1 MSTTIDNRVVEM
13 QFDNKHFESNVK
25 TTLGTLD
32 KLKQSLKFSGAG
44 KGLEDIDS
52 AVKGV
57 NMGVLSSAVESV
69 SAKFSA
75 LQVVGVTALANI
87 TNSAVNAG
95 KRIVSALTID
105 PIKTGFQEYETQI
118 NAVQTILANTQSKGT
133 TLTDVN
139 NALDT
144 LNTYADK
151 TIYNF
156 TQMTRNIG
164 TFTAA
169 GIDLDTAVTA
179 IQGIANLAAVSGSNA
194 QQASTAM
201 YQLSQA
207 LASGTVKLMDWNS
220 VVNAGMGGQ
229 VFQDALKETA
239 RVHGIAI
246 DEMIEDEG
254 SFRETLQKG
263 WLSSEILTETL
274 SKFTMTTEGLTEA
287 QIEQNRE
294 MLRGKGYT
302 DEQIEEI
309 FKLGDTATQAATK
322 VKTLTQLWDTLKEAA
337 QSGWTQSWELMVG
350 DFEEAKELYTTIS
363 GSVGAILNASAEAR
377 NQVLAEG
384 LSSGWKQFLSEGVA
398 DEEGLKESIK
408 SVAKE
413 HGVAIDDLI
422 KKNGSFEKS
431 LKEGWLTSGIL
442 KESIS
447 DLTEKTKGLSDEELA
462 NLGYTREQIDALED
476 LNKKVKDGSIDLEDY
491 ADKMSRLS
499 GRENI
504 IQGFTNIFKQL
515 DQAIKPIGEAF
526 GEVFDPITGDQL
538 YRITE
543 NFKKLTEGLKV
554 SGDTADRMKRI
565 FKGLFSILDMGKKA
579 ISAVLKPLLQL
590 AGSDGIGSIA
600 DQLLEFAAV
609 IGDFF
614 TSLNEGFGTNGITG
628 ALSKVAS
635 GISSVLKTISGA
647 FGSFNDVM
655 STTAGFI
662 SKVLNNLWDTV
673 SKIFTWLV
681 KNISGGDIFAGLLGG
696 GLFALG
702 TKLGG
707 LFGAIKKD
715 IDGLFGKVK
724 LGSKIRDVLD
734 SLHDSLESFT
744 TGIKVSSIVSIAIA
758 VGILSASMATLSKLD
773 AGDIAKSLGA
783 IAAMLTM
790 LSITLRSI
798 MESLY
803 KIPEFDSKGL
813 IKAAFALILVA
824 AAIRILSGAIEK
836 IGALSFSDVIKG
848 LIGVGGGL
856 AALTIALK
864 YIDGKEVSI
873 RTSIAILALAEACKI
888 LADAMVK
895 FGGIQWNEIARGL
908 VGMGGALGELAAAM
922 SILQKFGGFKSLLS
936 SIGILIIVQSLS
948 ELAEGLKSFAEMQ
961 WDEISRGLAA
971 MGGALGELAIV
982 LGILSKVSSV
992 SIGGSIAGGIFGK
1005 KGVIGGAK
1013 SFSANLSGLSNMF
1026 SAGAIWIAIQGLK
1039 DLAYALKDFSEMS
1052 WDEIGRGLAGMGGA
1066 LAELGGVT
1074 GAVGKLAGFSS
1085 IFASGAILIVIQGL
1099 DNLADS
1105 LKKFGEMA
1113 WNEIGK
1119 GLIAMGV
1126 ALAEVGGIT
1135 GGLGYLAGFAGILGG
1150 ASIWITIQGLS
1161 DLADSFKKLGEM
1173 SWDEID
1179 RGVVAMG
1186 DALLEVG
1193 IISGGLGYLA
1203 GFAGI
1208 LGGAAIWTTVQGL
1221 DDLANALKKFGEMQ
1235 WDEIGRGLA
1244 AMGGALGELAL
1255 GGFLNTFAIFGSG
1268 AIANIAEPLGTLA
1281 DSVKKWSG
1289 VTIPENLGIQIGSL
1303 ATGIQAFTFGGLGA
1317 SAIATVS
1324 SPLGTLADSVRK
1336 WTTVIIPE
1344 DLNTQLSSLA
1354 TGIKSFTFGG
1364 LGASA
1369 IAEVAGPLGA
1379 LAGSVTKWKN
1389 VTIPE
1394 GLSSGL
1400 TDLSTGIKSFSWAFM
1415 GGWSINAIVGPL
1427 GNLATS
1433 IIKWDGVKIPS
1444 GLDESL
1450 TSLADAVKSFTW
1462 AFIGG
1467 WSISSVTGPL
1477 GSLADSVKKWIGV
1490 NIPDNLGD
1498 QLKSLSSGVKSF
1510 SGIGDISSSTSAL
1523 SSIAFSAN
1531 RLSVVNFQSIADGI
1545 RSLTSAFNNLG
1556 TIDASVGDVG
1566 SSIIN
1571 KLVTSIRSGASQLTT
1586 IGLSLVNA
1594 LVSGINSGSGSLA
1607 SILTMVITTAYGQV
1621 VAMSVQFQEAG
1632 RTCMVSFVNGITS
1645 TPTFVVTSFTT
1656 TILTALMSI
1665 RSYYSSFYSAG
1676 GYLAQGFANGISAS
1690 SFAAVIAAR
1699 AMAQAAV
1706 RAAEAA
1712 LGEHSPSKVFRRIGE
1727 YVGEGFVLG
1736 IGSYESDSYSAG
1748 YSMADKVRLGF
1759 TKAIGNVQTLIE
1771 NGIET
1776 QPTIRPV
1783 LDLSAVQNGAN
1794 ELNGLFVDRSLALAG
1809 ANVGISANRSS
1820 ELDGMFN
1827 RLGSMNDASNKE
1839 VVSAITSLREDFADL
1854 VTTISSLQVRMDSG
1868 TVVGELIG
1876 KIDTRLGQMAT
1887 YKGRRN

>member
-57 NMGVLSSAVESV
+57 NMGVLGSAVESV

-75 LQVVGVTALANI
+75 FQVVGVTALANI

-95 KRIVSALTID
+95 KRIASALTID
-105 PIKTGFQEYETQI
+105 PVKTGFQEYETQI

-139 NALDT
+139 KALDT

-156 TQMTRNIG
+156 TEMTRNIG

-363 GSVGAILNASAEAR
+363 DSVGAILNASAEAR
-377 NQVLAEG
+377 NQVLGEG

-398 DEEGLKESIK
+398 DEEGLKDSIK
-408 SVAKE
+408 SIAKE

-431 LKEGWLTSGIL
+431 LKEGWLTSDIL

-447 DLTEKTKGLSDEELA
+447 ELTEKTKGLSDEELS

-504 IQGFTNIFKQL
+504 IQGFTNIFRQL
-515 DQAIKPIGEAF
+515 GQVIKPIGEAF
-526 GEVFDPITGDQL
+526 GEVFDPITGEQL
-538 YRITE
+538 YGITE
-543 NFKKLTEGLKV
+543 SFKKLTEGLKV
-554 SGDTADRMKRI
+554 TGDTADRIKRT
-565 FKGLFSILDMGKKA
+565 FKGLFSILDIGKKA

-590 AGSDGIGSIA
+590 AGSDGVGSIA
-600 DQLLEFAAV
+600 DQVLEFAAV

-614 TSLNEGFGTNGITG
+614 TSINDGFGTKGITG

-635 GISSVLKTISGA
+635 GVSSVLKTISGA
-647 FGSFNDVM
+647 FGSFNNVM
-655 STTAGFI
+655 STISGFI
-662 SKVLNNLWDTV
+662 SNVLNNLWDTV
-673 SKIFTWLV
+673 SKIFTWIT
-681 KNISGGDIFAGLLGG
+681 KNISGDDIFAGLLGG

-707 LFGAIKKD
+707 LFGTIKEA
-715 IDGLFGKVK
+715 IDGLFGKDKVK
-724 LGSKIRDVLD
+724 LGSKIGDVLD

-758 VGILSASMATLSKLD
+758 VGILSASMAALSKLD

-798 MESLY
+798 TKSLY
-803 KIPEFDSKGL
+803 KFDSKGL
-813 IKAAFALILVA
+813 MKAAFALILVA

-836 IGALSFSDVIKG
+836 IGALPFSDIVKG

-864 YIDGKEVSI
+864 YIDGKKVSL
-873 RTSIAILALAEACKI
+873 RTSIAILALAEVCKI

-895 FGGIQWNEIARGL
+895 FGGMQWNEIARGL
-908 VGMGGALGELAAAM
+908 VGIGGALGELVVAV

-936 SIGILIIVQSLS
+936 SVGILIMVQSLS

-961 WDEISRGLAA
+961 WDEIGRGLAA
-971 MGGALGELAIV
+971 MGGALAEV
-982 LGILSKVSSV
+982 
-992 SIGGSIAGGIFGK
+992 GGIT
-1005 KGVIGGAK
+1005 A
-1013 SFSANLSGLSNMF
+1013 
-1026 SAGAIWIAIQGLK
+1026 
-1039 DLAYALKDFSEMS
+1039 
-1052 WDEIGRGLAGMGGA
+1052 
-1066 LAELGGVT
+1066 
-1074 GAVGKLAGFSS
+1074 AVGKLAGFSS
-1085 IFASGAILIVIQGL
+1085 IFGSGAILI
-1099 DNLADS
+1099 
-1105 LKKFGEMA
+1105 
-1113 WNEIGK
+1113 
-1119 GLIAMGV
+1119 
-1126 ALAEVGGIT
+1126 
-1135 GGLGYLAGFAGILGG
+1135 
-1150 ASIWITIQGLS
+1150 
-1161 DLADSFKKLGEM
+1161 
-1173 SWDEID
+1173 
-1179 RGVVAMG
+1179 
-1186 DALLEVG
+1186 
-1193 IISGGLGYLA
+1193 
-1203 GFAGI
+1203 
-1208 LGGAAIWTTVQGL
+1208 TVQGL
-1221 DDLANALKKFGEMQ
+1221 DDLANALKKFGEMPWDEIGRGLTSMGGALTEVAGLSGALGILAGFSGILGSGAILITIRGLSELASAFKQFGGMRWDEIGRGLAGMGGALTEVAGLSGALGILAGFSGIFGAGAIFITVQGLSDLAASFKEFGGMPWNEIGRGLVAMGGALGEVSIISGALGTLTGLAGVFGGAAIWTSVQGLSDLADALKKFGEMQ
-1235 WDEIGRGLA
+1235 WNEIGRGLA

-1268 AIANIAEPLGTLA
+1268 AIANVAEPLGALA

-1317 SAIATVS
+1317 GAIATVS

-1336 WTTVIIPE
+1336 WTTIIIPE
-1344 DLNTQLSSLA
+1344 GLNAQLSSLA

-1369 IAEVAGPLGA
+1369 IAEVAGPLGT

-1389 VTIPE
+1389 VTMPE

-1433 IIKWDGVKIPS
+1433 IEKWNGVKIPS
-1444 GLDESL
+1444 GLDEDL

-1462 AFIGG
+1462 AFVGG

-1498 QLKSLSSGVKSF
+1498 QLTSLSSGVKSF

-1531 RLSVVNFQSIADGI
+1531 RLSGVNFQSIATGI
-1545 RSLTSAFNNLG
+1545 GSLTSALKNLG
-1556 TIDASVGDVG
+1556 TVDSSVGDVG

-1586 IGLSLVNA
+1586 IGISLVNA

-1607 SILTMVITTAYGQV
+1607 SILTMVMTTAYRQV
-1621 VAMSVQFQEAG
+1621 VAMSAQFQEAG

-1690 SFAAVIAAR
+1690 SFAAVIAAQ
-1699 AMAQAAV
+1699 AMAMAAKQAAY
-1706 RAAEAA
+1706 AA
-1712 LGEHSPSKVFRRIGE
+1712 LGINSPSKVFRRIGE

-1736 IGSYESDSYSAG
+1736 IRSYESDSYSAG

>member
-32 KLKQSLKFSGAG
+32 KLKQSLNLSGAS
-44 KGLEDIDS
+44 KGLENVS
-52 AVKGV
+52 AAAKKCDLAP
-57 NMGVLSSAVESV
+57 MGSAVETV
-69 SAKFSA
+69 RYKFSA
-75 LQVVGVTALANI
+75 LEVMAVTALANI

-95 KRIVSALTID
+95 KRIASALTID

-139 NALDT
+139 KALDT

-156 TQMTRNIG
+156 TEMTRNIG

-337 QSGWTQSWELMVG
+337 QSGWTQSWELIVG

-363 GSVGAILNASAEAR
+363 NSIGAILNASAEAR
-377 NQVLAEG
+377 NQVLGEG

-408 SVAKE
+408 SIAKE

-431 LKEGWLTSGIL
+431 LKEGWLTSDIL
-442 KESIS
+442 NESIS

-491 ADKMSRLS
+491 ADKISRLS

-515 DQAIKPIGEAF
+515 GQIIKPIGEAF

-538 YRITE
+538 YGITE
-543 NFKKLTEGLKV
+543 NFKKLAEGLKV
-554 SGDTADRMKRI
+554 SGDTADRIKRI
-565 FKGLFSILDMGKKA
+565 FKGLFSILDIGKKA
-579 ISAVLKPLLQL
+579 ISAVLDPLLQL

-628 ALSKVAS
+628 ALSNVAS
-635 GISSVLKTISGA
+635 GISSVLNTISGA
-647 FGSFNDVM
+647 FSSFNDVM
-655 STTAGFI
+655 SAIAGFI

-673 SKIFTWLV
+673 SNIFTWLV

-707 LFGAIKKD
+707 LFGTIKKA
-715 IDGLFGKVK
+715 IDDLFGKVK
-724 LGSKIRDVLD
+724 LGSKIREVLD

-758 VGILSASMATLSKLD
+758 VGILSASIATLSKLD

-798 MESLY
+798 TESLY
-803 KIPEFDSKGL
+803 KFDSKGL

-836 IGALSFSDVIKG
+836 IGALPFSDIVKG
-848 LIGVGGGL
+848 LVGVGGGL

-864 YIDGKEVSI
+864 YINGKKVPL

-895 FGGIQWNEIARGL
+895 FGEMQWDEIARGL
-908 VGMGGALGELAAAM
+908 AAMGGALGELVAAV

-936 SIGILIIVQSLS
+936 SVGILIMVQSLS
-948 ELAEGLKSFAEMQ
+948 ELAEGLKSFAEMS
-961 WDEISRGLAA
+961 WDEIGRGLAA
-971 MGGALGELAIV
+971 MGGALAEVGGITAAVGKLAGFSSIFGSGAILITV
-982 LGILSKVSSV
+982 QGLDDLANALKSFAEMSWDEIGRGLTSMGGALTEVASLSGALGIFAGFSGIL
-992 SIGGSIAGGIFGK
+992 GS
-1005 KGVIGGAK
+1005 
-1013 SFSANLSGLSNMF
+1013 
-1026 SAGAIWIAIQGLK
+1026 GAILITIQGLSE
-1039 DLAYALKDFSEMS
+1039 LASAFNQFGGMQ

-1066 LAELGGVT
+1066 LTEVAGLSGALGI
-1074 GAVGKLAGFSS
+1074 LAGFSG
-1085 IFASGAILIVIQGL
+1085 IFGAGAI
-1099 DNLADS
+1099 
-1105 LKKFGEMA
+1105 F
-1113 WNEIGK
+1113 
-1119 GLIAMGV
+1119 
-1126 ALAEVGGIT
+1126 IT
-1135 GGLGYLAGFAGILGG
+1135 V
-1150 ASIWITIQGLS
+1150 QGLS
-1161 DLADSFKKLGEM
+1161 DLAASFKEFGGM
-1173 SWDEID
+1173 QWNEIG
-1179 RGVVAMG
+1179 RGLVAMG
-1186 DALLEVG
+1186 GALGEVS
-1193 IISGGLGYLA
+1193 IISGALGTLTGLA
-1203 GFAGI
+1203 GVF
-1208 LGGAAIWTTVQGL
+1208 GGAAIWTSVQGL
-1221 DDLANALKKFGEMQ
+1221 SNLADAFKKFGEMQ

-1244 AMGGALGELAL
+1244 AMGGALAELAL
-1255 GGFLNTFAIFGSG
+1255 GGFLNTLAIFGSG
-1268 AIANIAEPLGTLA
+1268 AIANVAEPLGTLA

-1344 DLNTQLSSLA
+1344 GLNTQLSSLA

-1369 IAEVAGPLGA
+1369 IAEVAGPLGT

-1389 VTIPE
+1389 VTMPE

-1415 GGWSINAIVGPL
+1415 GGWSISAIVGPL

-1433 IIKWDGVKIPS
+1433 IGKWNGVTIPS
-1444 GLDESL
+1444 GLDEDL

-1462 AFIGG
+1462 AFVGG
-1467 WSISSVTGPL
+1467 WSVSSVTGPL
-1477 GSLADSVKKWIGV
+1477 GSLADSVKKWIGI

-1531 RLSVVNFQSIADGI
+1531 RLSGVNFQSIATGI
-1545 RSLTSAFNNLG
+1545 GSLTSALKNLG
-1556 TIDASVGDVG
+1556 TVDSSVGDVG

-1586 IGLSLVNA
+1586 IGPSLVNA
-1594 LVSGINSGSGSLA
+1594 LVSGINSGSGSLVSA
-1607 SILTMVITTAYGQV
+1607 LTMVMTTAYGQV

-1632 RTCMVSFVNGITS
+1632 KTCMVSFVNGITS

-1656 TILTALMSI
+1656 TIVTALMSI

-1690 SFAAVIAAR
+1690 AFAAVIAAR
-1699 AMAQAAV
+1699 AMAMAAKQ
-1706 RAAEAA
+1706 AAEAA

-1736 IGSYESDSYSAG
+1736 IGSYESDSYNAG

-1759 TKAIGNVQTLIE
+1759 TKAIGNVQALIE

-1820 ELDGMFN
+1820 ELDGMLN

>member
-57 NMGVLSSAVESV
+57 NMGVLGSAVESV

-75 LQVVGVTALANI
+75 FQVVGVTALANI

-95 KRIVSALTID
+95 KRIASALTID
-105 PIKTGFQEYETQI
+105 PVKTGFQEYETQI

-139 NALDT
+139 KALDT

-169 GIDLDTAVTA
+169 GVDLDTAVTA

-274 SKFTMTTEGLTEA
+274 SKFTLTTEGLTEA

-363 GSVGAILNASAEAR
+363 DSVGAILNASAEAR
-377 NQVLAEG
+377 NKVLGEG
-384 LSSGWKQFLSEGVA
+384 LSSGWKQFLSEGVD

-431 LKEGWLTSGIL
+431 LKEGWLTSDIL

-491 ADKMSRLS
+491 ADKISRLS

-504 IQGFTNIFKQL
+504 IQGLTNIFKQL
-515 DQAIKPIGEAF
+515 GQIIKPISEAF
-526 GEVFDPITGDQL
+526 GDVFDPITGEQL
-538 YRITE
+538 YGITE

-554 SGDTADRMKRI
+554 TGDTADRIKRI
-565 FKGLFSILDMGKKA
+565 FKGLFSILDIGKKA
-579 ISAVLKPLLQL
+579 ISTVLTPLLQL
-590 AGSDGIGSIA
+590 AGSDGVGSIA

-614 TSLNEGFGTNGITG
+614 TSLNDGFGTNGITG
-628 ALSKVAS
+628 ALSNVAS
-635 GISSVLKTISGA
+635 GISSALKTISGA

-655 STTAGFI
+655 STIAGFI

-673 SKIFTWLV
+673 SKVFTWLV
-681 KNISGGDIFAGLLGG
+681 KNVSGGDIFAGLLGG

-707 LFGAIKKD
+707 LFGTIKEA
-715 IDGLFGKVK
+715 IDGLFGKIN
-724 LGSKIRDVLD
+724 LRSKIGEVLD

-758 VGILSASMATLSKLD
+758 VGILSASMTALSKLD
-773 AGDIAKSLGA
+773 AGDIAKSLAA

-798 MESLY
+798 AKSLY
-803 KIPEFDSKGL
+803 KFDSKGL

-836 IGALSFSDVIKG
+836 IGALPFSDIVKG
-848 LIGVGGGL
+848 LIGIGGGL

-864 YIDGKEVSI
+864 YIGGRKVPL

-895 FGGIQWNEIARGL
+895 FGEMQWDEIAHGL
-908 VGMGGALGELAAAM
+908 AAMGGALGELVAAV

-936 SIGILIIVQSLS
+936 SVGILIMVQSLS
-948 ELAEGLKSFAEMQ
+948 ELAEGLKSFAEMS
-961 WDEISRGLAA
+961 WDEIGRGLAA
-971 MGGALGELAIV
+971 MGGALAEVGGITAAVGKLAGFSSIFGSGAILITIQGLDDLANALKKFGEMQWDEIGRGLTSMGGALTEV
-982 LGILSKVSSV
+982 AGLSGALGILAGFSG
-992 SIGGSIAGGIFGK
+992 ILGS
-1005 KGVIGGAK
+1005 
-1013 SFSANLSGLSNMF
+1013 
-1026 SAGAIWIAIQGLK
+1026 GAILITIQGLSE
-1039 DLAYALKDFSEMS
+1039 LASAFKQFGGMQ

-1066 LAELGGVT
+1066 LTEVAGLSGALGI
-1074 GAVGKLAGFSS
+1074 LAGFSGV
-1085 IFASGAILIVIQGL
+1085 FGAGAI
-1099 DNLADS
+1099 
-1105 LKKFGEMA
+1105 F
-1113 WNEIGK
+1113 
-1119 GLIAMGV
+1119 
-1126 ALAEVGGIT
+1126 IT
-1135 GGLGYLAGFAGILGG
+1135 V
-1150 ASIWITIQGLS
+1150 QGLS
-1161 DLADSFKKLGEM
+1161 DLAASFKEFGGM
-1173 SWDEID
+1173 QWNEIG
-1179 RGVVAMG
+1179 RGLVAMG
-1186 DALLEVG
+1186 GALGEVS
-1193 IISGGLGYLA
+1193 IISGALGVFTGLA
-1203 GFAGI
+1203 GVF
-1208 LGGAAIWTTVQGL
+1208 GGAAIWTSVQGL

-1244 AMGGALGELAL
+1244 AMGGALAEVAL
-1255 GGFLNTFAIFGSG
+1255 GGVLNTFAIFGSG
-1268 AIANIAEPLGTLA
+1268 AIANVAEPLGTLA

-1324 SPLGTLADSVRK
+1324 SPLGALADSVRK

-1369 IAEVAGPLGA
+1369 IAEVAGPLGT
-1379 LAGSVTKWKN
+1379 LAGSVAKWKN
-1389 VTIPE
+1389 ISIQD

-1415 GGWSINAIVGPL
+1415 GGWSISAIVGPL
-1427 GNLATS
+1427 GDLATS
-1433 IIKWDGVKIPS
+1433 IGKWNGVTIPS
-1444 GLDESL
+1444 GLDEDL

-1462 AFIGG
+1462 AFVGG
-1467 WSISSVTGPL
+1467 WSVSAVTGPL

-1498 QLKSLSSGVKSF
+1498 QMKSLSSGVKSF
-1510 SGIGDISSSTSAL
+1510 SGIGDISPSTSAL
-1523 SSIAFSAN
+1523 SSIVFSAN
-1531 RLSVVNFQSIADGI
+1531 RLSGVNFQSIATGI
-1545 RSLTSAFNNLG
+1545 GSLTSALKNLG
-1556 TIDASVGDVG
+1556 TVDSSVGDVG

-1586 IGLSLVNA
+1586 IGPSLVNA
-1594 LVSGINSGSGSLA
+1594 LVSGINSGSGFLVSA
-1607 SILTMVITTAYGQV
+1607 LTTAMTTAYGQV
-1621 VAMSVQFQEAG
+1621 AAMSVQFQEAG

-1699 AMAQAAV
+1699 AMALAAKQAAY
-1706 RAAEAA
+1706 AA
-1712 LGEHSPSKVFRRIGE
+1712 LGVASPSKVFRRIGE

-1736 IGSYESDSYSAG
+1736 IRSYESDSYSAG

>member
-32 KLKQSLKFSGAG
+32 KLKQSLNLLGAS
-44 KGLEDIDS
+44 KGLEN
-52 AVKGV
+52 V
-57 NMGVLSSAVESV
+57 SSAAKKCDLAPMSNAVETV
-69 SAKFSA
+69 RYKFSA
-75 LQVVGVTALANI
+75 LEVMAVTALANI

-95 KRIVSALTID
+95 KRIASALTID

-139 NALDT
+139 KALDT

-156 TQMTRNIG
+156 TEMTRNIG

-274 SKFTMTTEGLTEA
+274 SKFTLTTEGLTEA

-363 GSVGAILNASAEAR
+363 DSVGAILNASAEAR
-377 NQVLAEG
+377 NKVLGEG
-384 LSSGWKQFLSEGVA
+384 LSSGWKQFLSEGVT

-413 HGVAIDDLI
+413 HSVAIDDLI

-431 LKEGWLTSGIL
+431 LKEGWLTSDIL

-476 LNKKVKDGSIDLEDY
+476 LNKKVRDGSIDLEDY
-491 ADKMSRLS
+491 ADKISRLS

-515 DQAIKPIGEAF
+515 GQSIKPIGEAF
-526 GEVFDPITGDQL
+526 GEVFDPITGEQL
-538 YRITE
+538 YGITE

-554 SGDTADRMKRI
+554 TGDTADRIKRI
-565 FKGLFSILDMGKKA
+565 FKGLFSILDIGKKA

-590 AGSDGIGSIA
+590 AGSDGVGSIA

-614 TSLNEGFGTNGITG
+614 TSLNDGFGTNGITG
-628 ALSKVAS
+628 ALSNVAS

-655 STTAGFI
+655 STIAGFI

-673 SKIFTWLV
+673 SKIFTGLV
-681 KNISGGDIFAGLLGG
+681 KNVSGGDIFAGLLGG

-707 LFGAIKKD
+707 LFGAIKEA
-715 IDGLFGKVK
+715 IDGLFGKGKQDKVK
-724 LGSKIRDVLD
+724 LGSKIGEVLD

-758 VGILSASMATLSKLD
+758 IGILSASMATLSKLD

-790 LSITLRSI
+790 LSITIRSI
-798 MESLY
+798 TKSLH
-803 KIPEFDSKGL
+803 KFDSKGL

-836 IGALSFSDVIKG
+836 IGALPFSDVVKG
-848 LIGVGGGL
+848 LVGVGGGL

-864 YIDGKEVSI
+864 YIDGKKVPL

-895 FGGIQWNEIARGL
+895 FGGMQWNEIARGL
-908 VGMGGALGELAAAM
+908 VGMGGALGELVVAV

-936 SIGILIIVQSLS
+936 SVGMLIMVQSLS
-948 ELAEGLKSFAEMQ
+948 ELAEGLKSFAEMS
-961 WDEISRGLAA
+961 WDEIGRGLAA
-971 MGGALGELAIV
+971 MGGALAEVGGITTAVGKLAGFSSIFGSGAILITIRGLDDLANALKKFGEMQWDEIGRGLTTMGGALTEV
-982 LGILSKVSSV
+982 AGLSGALGILAGFSG
-992 SIGGSIAGGIFGK
+992 ILGS
-1005 KGVIGGAK
+1005 
-1013 SFSANLSGLSNMF
+1013 
-1026 SAGAIWIAIQGLK
+1026 GAILITIQGLSE
-1039 DLAYALKDFSEMS
+1039 LASAFKQFGGMQ

-1066 LAELGGVT
+1066 LTEVAGLSGALGI
-1074 GAVGKLAGFSS
+1074 LSGFSG
-1085 IFASGAILIVIQGL
+1085 IFGAGAI
-1099 DNLADS
+1099 
-1105 LKKFGEMA
+1105 F
-1113 WNEIGK
+1113 
-1119 GLIAMGV
+1119 
-1126 ALAEVGGIT
+1126 IT
-1135 GGLGYLAGFAGILGG
+1135 V
-1150 ASIWITIQGLS
+1150 QGLS
-1161 DLADSFKKLGEM
+1161 DLAASFKEFGGM
-1173 SWDEID
+1173 QWNEIG
-1179 RGVVAMG
+1179 RGLVAMG
-1186 DALLEVG
+1186 GALGEVS
-1193 IISGGLGYLA
+1193 IISGALGVFTGLA
-1203 GFAGI
+1203 GVF
-1208 LGGAAIWTTVQGL
+1208 GGAAIWTSVQGL
-1221 DDLANALKKFGEMQ
+1221 SDIANALKKFGEMQ

-1255 GGFLNTFAIFGSG
+1255 GGFLNTFAIFGTG
-1268 AIANIAEPLGTLA
+1268 AIANVAEPLGTLA

-1317 SAIATVS
+1317 GAIATVS

-1344 DLNTQLSSLA
+1344 GLNTQLSSLA

-1433 IIKWDGVKIPS
+1433 IIKWNGVKISS
-1444 GLDESL
+1444 GLDEDL

-1462 AFIGG
+1462 AFVGG

-1531 RLSVVNFQSIADGI
+1531 RLSGVNFQSIADGI
-1545 RSLTSAFNNLG
+1545 RSLTSAFNSLG

-1607 SILTMVITTAYGQV
+1607 SILIMVMTTAYGQV

-1690 SFAAVIAAR
+1690 AFAAVIAAR
-1699 AMAQAAV
+1699 AMALAAKE
-1706 RAAEAA
+1706 AAYAA
-1712 LGEHSPSKVFRRIGE
+1712 LGIASPSKVFRRIGE

>member
-57 NMGVLSSAVESV
+57 NMGALGSAVESV

-75 LQVVGVTALANI
+75 FQVVGVTALANI

-95 KRIVSALTID
+95 KRIASALTID

-139 NALDT
+139 KALDT

-363 GSVGAILNASAEAR
+363 DSVGAILNASAEAR
-377 NQVLAEG
+377 NQVLGEG

-398 DEEGLKESIK
+398 DEESLKESIK

-515 DQAIKPIGEAF
+515 DQVIKPIGEAF

-543 NFKKLTEGLKV
+543 NFKKLTEGLKI
-554 SGDTADRMKRI
+554 SGDTADRTKRI
-565 FKGLFSILDMGKKA
+565 FKGLFSILDIGKKA

-590 AGSDGIGSIA
+590 AGSDGVGSIA

-614 TSLNEGFGTNGITG
+614 TSLNDGFGTNGITG

-635 GISSVLKTISGA
+635 GISSALKTISGA

-655 STTAGFI
+655 STIAGFI

-673 SKIFTWLV
+673 SKIFTGLV

-707 LFGAIKKD
+707 LFGAIKEA
-715 IDGLFGKVK
+715 IDGLFGKGKVK
-724 LGSKIRDVLD
+724 PGSKIGDVLD

-758 VGILSASMATLSKLD
+758 VGILSASMASLSKLD

-798 MESLY
+798 TESLY
-803 KIPEFDSKGL
+803 KFDSKGL

-824 AAIRILSGAIEK
+824 AAVRILSGAIEK
-836 IGALSFSDVIKG
+836 IGALPFSDIVKG

-864 YIDGKEVSI
+864 YIDGKKVSL
-873 RTSIAILALAEACKI
+873 RTSIAILALAETCKI

-895 FGGIQWNEIARGL
+895 FGGMQWNEITRGL
-908 VGMGGALGELAAAM
+908 VGMGGALGELVVAV

-936 SIGILIIVQSLS
+936 SVGILIMAQSLS
-948 ELAEGLKSFAEMQ
+948 ELAEGLKSFAEMS
-961 WDEISRGLAA
+961 WDEIGRGLAA
-971 MGGALGELAIV
+971 MGGALAEVGGITTAVGKLAGFSSIFGSGAILITIQGLDDLANALKKFGEMQWDEIGRGLTSMGGALIEV
-982 LGILSKVSSV
+982 AGLSGALGILAGFSG
-992 SIGGSIAGGIFGK
+992 ILGS
-1005 KGVIGGAK
+1005 GAI
-1013 SFSANLSGLSNMF
+1013 LITTQGLSELA
-1026 SAGAIWIAIQGLK
+1026 SAFKQFGGMQ
-1039 DLAYALKDFSEMS
+1039 

-1066 LAELGGVT
+1066 LTEVAGLSGALGI
-1074 GAVGKLAGFSS
+1074 LAGFSG
-1085 IFASGAILIVIQGL
+1085 IFGAGAI
-1099 DNLADS
+1099 
-1105 LKKFGEMA
+1105 F
-1113 WNEIGK
+1113 
-1119 GLIAMGV
+1119 
-1126 ALAEVGGIT
+1126 IT
-1135 GGLGYLAGFAGILGG
+1135 V
-1150 ASIWITIQGLS
+1150 QGLS
-1161 DLADSFKKLGEM
+1161 DLAASFKEFGGM
-1173 SWDEID
+1173 QWNEIG
-1179 RGVVAMG
+1179 RGLVAMG
-1186 DALLEVG
+1186 GALGEVS
-1193 IISGGLGYLA
+1193 IISGALGALTGLA
-1203 GFAGI
+1203 GVF
-1208 LGGAAIWTTVQGL
+1208 GGAAIWTSVQGL
-1221 DDLANALKKFGEMQ
+1221 SDLANALKKFGEMQ

-1244 AMGGALGELAL
+1244 AMGGALAELAL
-1255 GGFLNTFAIFGSG
+1255 GGFLNTLAIFGSG
-1268 AIANIAEPLGTLA
+1268 AIANVAEPLGTLA

-1344 DLNTQLSSLA
+1344 GLNTQLSSLA

-1369 IAEVAGPLGA
+1369 IAEVAGPLGT
-1379 LAGSVTKWKN
+1379 LAGSVAKWKN
-1389 VTIPE
+1389 VSIQDD
-1394 GLSSGL
+1394 LSSGL

-1415 GGWSINAIVGPL
+1415 GGWSISAIVGPL

-1433 IIKWDGVKIPS
+1433 IGKWNGVEMPS
-1444 GLDESL
+1444 GLDEDL

-1462 AFIGG
+1462 AFVGG

-1477 GSLADSVKKWIGV
+1477 GSLADSIKKWIGV

-1531 RLSVVNFQSIADGI
+1531 RLSGVNFQSIATGI
-1545 RSLTSAFNNLG
+1545 RSLTSALKNLG
-1556 TIDASVGDVG
+1556 TVDSSVGDVG

-1586 IGLSLVNA
+1586 IGPSLVNA
-1594 LVSGINSGSGSLA
+1594 LVSGINSGSGSLVSA
-1607 SILTMVITTAYGQV
+1607 LTMVITTAYGQV

-1699 AMAQAAV
+1699 AMALAAKQAAY
-1706 RAAEAA
+1706 AA
-1712 LGEHSPSKVFRRIGE
+1712 LGIASPSKVFRRIGE

-1876 KIDTRLGQMAT
+1876 KIDTRLGQIAT

>member
-169 GIDLDTAVTA
+169 GIDLDTSVTA
-179 IQGIANLAAVSGSNA
+179 IQGIANLAAISGSNA

-363 GSVGAILNASAEAR
+363 DSVGAILNASAEAR
-377 NQVLAEG
+377 NQVLGEG

-408 SVAKE
+408 SVVKE
-413 HGVAIDDLI
+413 HGVAIDDII

-431 LKEGWLTSGIL
+431 LKEGWLTSDIL

-447 DLTEKTKGLSDEELA
+447 DLTEKTKGLSDEELV

-504 IQGFTNIFKQL
+504 IQGFTNMFKQL
-515 DQAIKPIGEAF
+515 GQVIKPIGEAF
-526 GEVFDPITGDQL
+526 GEVFDPITGGQL

-579 ISAVLKPLLQL
+579 ISTVLKPLLQL

-614 TSLNEGFGTNGITG
+614 TSLNDGFGTNGITG

-635 GISSVLKTISGA
+635 GISSALKTISGA

-655 STTAGFI
+655 STIAGFI

-673 SKIFTWLV
+673 SKIFTGLV

-707 LFGAIKKD
+707 LFGAIKEA

-724 LGSKIRDVLD
+724 LGSKIRGVLD

-758 VGILSASMATLSKLD
+758 VGILSASMSTLSKLN

-790 LSITLRSI
+790 LSVTLRSI
-798 MESLY
+798 TESLY
-803 KIPEFDSKGL
+803 KFDSKGL
-813 IKAAFALILVA
+813 MKAAFALNLVA

-836 IGALSFSDVIKG
+836 IGALPFSDIVKG
-848 LIGVGGGL
+848 LSGVGGGL

-864 YIDGKEVSI
+864 YINGKKVPL

-888 LADAMVK
+888 LAEAMAK
-895 FGGIQWNEIARGL
+895 FGEMQWDEIARGL
-908 VGMGGALGELAAAM
+908 AAMGGSLGELVAAV

-936 SIGILIIVQSLS
+936 SVGILIMVQSLS
-948 ELAEGLKSFAEMQ
+948 ELAEGLKSFAEMS
-961 WDEISRGLAA
+961 WDEIGRGLAA
-971 MGGALGELAIV
+971 MGGALAEV
-982 LGILSKVSSV
+982 
-992 SIGGSIAGGIFGK
+992 GGI
-1005 KGVIGGAK
+1005 
-1013 SFSANLSGLSNMF
+1013 
-1026 SAGAIWIAIQGLK
+1026 
-1039 DLAYALKDFSEMS
+1039 
-1052 WDEIGRGLAGMGGA
+1052 
-1066 LAELGGVT
+1066 T
-1074 GAVGKLAGFSS
+1074 TAVGKLAGFSS
-1085 IFASGAILIVIQGL
+1085 IFGSGAILI
-1099 DNLADS
+1099 
-1105 LKKFGEMA
+1105 
-1113 WNEIGK
+1113 
-1119 GLIAMGV
+1119 
-1126 ALAEVGGIT
+1126 
-1135 GGLGYLAGFAGILGG
+1135 
-1150 ASIWITIQGLS
+1150 TI
-1161 DLADSFKKLGEM
+1161 
-1173 SWDEID
+1173 
-1179 RGVVAMG
+1179 
-1186 DALLEVG
+1186 
-1193 IISGGLGYLA
+1193 
-1203 GFAGI
+1203 
-1208 LGGAAIWTTVQGL
+1208 QGL
-1221 DDLANALKKFGEMQ
+1221 DDLVNALKKFGEMQ
-1235 WDEIGRGLA
+1235 WDEIGRGLTTMGGALTEVAGLSGALGILAGFSGILGSGAILITIQGLSELASAFKQFGGMQWDEIGRGLAGMGGALTEVAGLSGALGILAGFSGIFGAGAIFITVQGLSDLAASFKEFGGMQWNEIGRGLVAMGGALGEVTIISGALGVFTGLAGVFGGAAIWTSVQGLSDIANALKKFGEMSWDEIGRGLA
-1244 AMGGALGELAL
+1244 AMGGALAELAL
-1255 GGFLNTFAIFGSG
+1255 GGFLNTLAIFGSG
-1268 AIANIAEPLGTLA
+1268 AIANVAEPLGTLA

-1344 DLNTQLSSLA
+1344 GLNTQLSSLA

-1433 IIKWDGVKIPS
+1433 IGKWNGVKIPS
-1444 GLDESL
+1444 GLDEDL

-1462 AFIGG
+1462 AFVGG

-1531 RLSVVNFQSIADGI
+1531 RLSGVNFQSIADGI

-1556 TIDASVGDVG
+1556 TIDASVGDIG

-1607 SILTMVITTAYGQV
+1607 SILTMVMATAHRQV

-1699 AMAQAAV
+1699 AMALAAKE
-1706 RAAEAA
+1706 AAYAA
-1712 LGEHSPSKVFRRIGE
+1712 LGVASPSKVFRRIGE

-1736 IGSYESDSYSAG
+1736 IRSYESDSYSAG

>member
-13 QFDNKHFESNVK
+13 QFDNKNFESNVK

-32 KLKQSLKFSGAG
+32 KLKQSLNLSGAS
-44 KGLEDIDS
+44 KGLENVS
-52 AVKGV
+52 AAAK
-57 NMGVLSSAVESV
+57 NCDLAPMSSAVETV
-69 SAKFSA
+69 RYKFSA
-75 LQVVGVTALANI
+75 LEVMAVTALANI

-95 KRIVSALTID
+95 KRIASALTID

-139 NALDT
+139 KALDT

-156 TQMTRNIG
+156 TEMTRNIG

-274 SKFTMTTEGLTEA
+274 SKFTLATEGLTEA

-309 FKLGDTATQAATK
+309 FKLGNTATQAATK

-350 DFEEAKELYTTIS
+350 DFEEAKELYTAIS
-363 GSVGAILNASAEAR
+363 DSVGAILNASAEAR
-377 NQVLAEG
+377 NQVLGEG

-398 DEEGLKESIK
+398 DEEGLKASIK

-431 LKEGWLTSGIL
+431 LKEGWLTSDIL

-447 DLTEKTKGLSDEELA
+447 DLTEKTKGLSDEGLA

-491 ADKMSRLS
+491 ADKISRLS

-515 DQAIKPIGEAF
+515 SQVIKPIGEAF

-538 YRITE
+538 YGITE
-543 NFKKLTEGLKV
+543 NFKKLTEGLKIT
-554 SGDTADRMKRI
+554 GDTADRIKRI
-565 FKGLFSILDMGKKA
+565 FKGLFSILDIGKKA

-590 AGSDGIGSIA
+590 AGSDGAGSIA

-614 TSLNEGFGTNGITG
+614 TSLNDGFGTNGITG
-628 ALSKVAS
+628 ALSNVAS
-635 GISSVLKTISGA
+635 GISSALKTISGA

-655 STTAGFI
+655 STIAGFI
-662 SKVLNNLWDTV
+662 SKVLNNLWGTV
-673 SKIFTWLV
+673 SKVFTWLV

-707 LFGAIKKD
+707 LFGTIKEA

-724 LGSKIRDVLD
+724 PGRKIRDVLD

-758 VGILSASMATLSKLD
+758 VGILSASMAALSKLD
-773 AGDIAKSLGA
+773 AGDIAKSLAA

-790 LSITLRSI
+790 LSIALRSI
-798 MESLY
+798 TKSLY
-803 KIPEFDSKGL
+803 KFDSKGL

-836 IGALSFSDVIKG
+836 IGALPFSDIVKG

-864 YIDGKEVSI
+864 YIDGKKVPL
-873 RTSIAILALAEACKI
+873 RTSIVILALAEACKI

-895 FGGIQWNEIARGL
+895 FGGMQWKEIARGL
-908 VGMGGALGELAAAM
+908 AAMGGALGELVAAV

-936 SIGILIIVQSLS
+936 SVGILIMVQSLS
-948 ELAEGLKSFAEMQ
+948 ELAEGLKSFAEMS
-961 WDEISRGLAA
+961 WDEIGRGLAA
-971 MGGALGELAIV
+971 MGGALAEV
-982 LGILSKVSSV
+982 
-992 SIGGSIAGGIFGK
+992 GGI
-1005 KGVIGGAK
+1005 
-1013 SFSANLSGLSNMF
+1013 
-1026 SAGAIWIAIQGLK
+1026 
-1039 DLAYALKDFSEMS
+1039 
-1052 WDEIGRGLAGMGGA
+1052 
-1066 LAELGGVT
+1066 T
-1074 GAVGKLAGFSS
+1074 TAVGKLAGFSS
-1085 IFASGAILIVIQGL
+1085 IFGSGAILI
-1099 DNLADS
+1099 
-1105 LKKFGEMA
+1105 
-1113 WNEIGK
+1113 
-1119 GLIAMGV
+1119 
-1126 ALAEVGGIT
+1126 
-1135 GGLGYLAGFAGILGG
+1135 
-1150 ASIWITIQGLS
+1150 TI
-1161 DLADSFKKLGEM
+1161 
-1173 SWDEID
+1173 
-1179 RGVVAMG
+1179 
-1186 DALLEVG
+1186 
-1193 IISGGLGYLA
+1193 
-1203 GFAGI
+1203 
-1208 LGGAAIWTTVQGL
+1208 QGL

-1235 WDEIGRGLA
+1235 WDEIGRGLTA
-1244 AMGGALGELAL
+1244 MGGALTEVAGLSGALGVLAGFSGIFGAGAIFITVQGLSDLAASFKEFGGMQWNEIGRGLVAMGGALGEVSIISGALGVFTGLAGVFGGAAIWTSVQGLSDIANALKKFGEMQWDEIGRGLASMGGALAEVAL
-1255 GGFLNTFAIFGSG
+1255 GGALNTFAIFGSG
-1268 AIANIAEPLGTLA
+1268 AIANVAEPLGTLA

-1344 DLNTQLSSLA
+1344 DLSTQLSSLA

-1364 LGASA
+1364 LGASV
-1369 IAEVAGPLGA
+1369 IAEVAGPLGT
-1379 LAGSVTKWKN
+1379 LAGSVAKWKN
-1389 VTIPE
+1389 ISIQD

-1415 GGWSINAIVGPL
+1415 GGWSISAIVGPL

-1433 IIKWDGVKIPS
+1433 IGKWNGVTIPS
-1444 GLDESL
+1444 GLDEDL

-1462 AFIGG
+1462 AFVGG
-1467 WSISSVTGPL
+1467 WSVSSVTGPL

-1498 QLKSLSSGVKSF
+1498 QMKSLSSGVKSF
-1510 SGIGDISSSTSAL
+1510 SGIGDISPSTSAL
-1523 SSIAFSAN
+1523 SSIVFSAN
-1531 RLSVVNFQSIADGI
+1531 RLSGVNFQSIATGI
-1545 RSLTSAFNNLG
+1545 GSLTSALKNLG
-1556 TIDASVGDVG
+1556 AVDSSVGDVG

-1586 IGLSLVNA
+1586 IGPSLVNA

-1607 SILTMVITTAYGQV
+1607 SALTMVMTTAYGQV

-1632 RTCMVSFVNGITS
+1632 KSCMVSFVNGITS

-1699 AMAQAAV
+1699 AMALAAKE
-1706 RAAEAA
+1706 AAYAA
-1712 LGEHSPSKVFRRIGE
+1712 LGVASPSKVFRRIGE

>member
-13 QFDNKHFESNVK
+13 QFDNKNFESNVK

-32 KLKQSLKFSGAG
+32 KLKQSLNLSGAS
-44 KGLEDIDS
+44 KGLENVS
-52 AVKGV
+52 AAAKKCDLAP
-57 NMGVLSSAVESV
+57 MGSAVETV
-69 SAKFSA
+69 RYKFSA
-75 LQVVGVTALANI
+75 LEVMAVTALANI

-95 KRIVSALTID
+95 KRIASALTID

-139 NALDT
+139 KALDT

-156 TQMTRNIG
+156 TEMTRNIG

-274 SKFTMTTEGLTEA
+274 SKFTLTTEGLTEA

-350 DFEEAKELYTTIS
+350 DFEEAKELYTAIS
-363 GSVGAILNASAEAR
+363 DSVGAILNASAEAR
-377 NQVLAEG
+377 NQVLGEG

-398 DEEGLKESIK
+398 DEEGLKASIK

-431 LKEGWLTSGIL
+431 LKEGWLTSDIL
-442 KESIS
+442 NESIS

-515 DQAIKPIGEAF
+515 GQIIKPIGEAF

-538 YRITE
+538 YGITE
-543 NFKKLTEGLKV
+543 NFKKLAEGLKV
-554 SGDTADRMKRI
+554 SGDTADRIKRI
-565 FKGLFSILDMGKKA
+565 FKGLFSILDIGKKA
-579 ISAVLKPLLQL
+579 ISAVLTPLLQL
-590 AGSDGIGSIA
+590 AGSDGVGSIA

-609 IGDFF
+609 IGDSF
-614 TSLNEGFGTNGITG
+614 TSLNDGFGTNGITG
-628 ALSKVAS
+628 ALSNVAS
-635 GISSVLKTISGA
+635 GISSVLNTISGA

-655 STTAGFI
+655 STIAGFI
-662 SKVLNNLWDTV
+662 SEVLNNLGDTV
-673 SKIFTWLV
+673 SKVFTWLV
-681 KNISGGDIFAGLLGG
+681 KNVSGGDIFAGLLGG

-707 LFGAIKKD
+707 LFGTIKKV
-715 IDGLFGKVK
+715 IDGLFGKGIQDKVK
-724 LGSKIRDVLD
+724 LGSKIREVLD

-758 VGILSASMATLSKLD
+758 VGILSASIATLSKLD

-790 LSITLRSI
+790 LSITLRSVT
-798 MESLY
+798 ESLY
-803 KIPEFDSKGL
+803 KFDSKGL

-836 IGALSFSDVIKG
+836 IGALPFSDIVKG
-848 LIGVGGGL
+848 LVGVGGGL

-864 YIDGKEVSI
+864 YIAGKKVPL

-895 FGGIQWNEIARGL
+895 FGGMQWNEIARGL
-908 VGMGGALGELAAAM
+908 AGMGGALGELVVAV

-936 SIGILIIVQSLS
+936 SVGILIMVQSLS
-948 ELAEGLKSFAEMQ
+948 ELAEGLKSFAEMS
-961 WDEISRGLAA
+961 WDEIGRGLAA
-971 MGGALGELAIV
+971 MGGALAEV
-982 LGILSKVSSV
+982 
-992 SIGGSIAGGIFGK
+992 GGITTAVGKLAGFSSIFG
-1005 KGVIGGAK
+1005 
-1013 SFSANLSGLSNMF
+1013 S
-1026 SAGAIWIAIQGLK
+1026 GAILIAIQGLD
-1039 DLAYALKDFSEMS
+1039 DLANAFKKFGEMQWDEIGRGLAAMGGALTEVAGLSGALGILAGFSGILGSGAILITIQGLSKLASAFNQFGGMQ

-1066 LAELGGVT
+1066 LTEVAGLSGALGV
-1074 GAVGKLAGFSS
+1074 LAGFSG
-1085 IFASGAILIVIQGL
+1085 IFGAGAI
-1099 DNLADS
+1099 
-1105 LKKFGEMA
+1105 F
-1113 WNEIGK
+1113 
-1119 GLIAMGV
+1119 
-1126 ALAEVGGIT
+1126 IT
-1135 GGLGYLAGFAGILGG
+1135 V
-1150 ASIWITIQGLS
+1150 QGLS
-1161 DLADSFKKLGEM
+1161 DLAASFKEFGGM
-1173 SWDEID
+1173 QWNEIG
-1179 RGVVAMG
+1179 RGLVAMG
-1186 DALLEVG
+1186 GALGEVS
-1193 IISGGLGYLA
+1193 IISGALGVFTGLA
-1203 GFAGI
+1203 GVF
-1208 LGGAAIWTTVQGL
+1208 GGAAIWTSVQGL
-1221 DDLANALKKFGEMQ
+1221 SDIANALKKFGEMQ

-1255 GGFLNTFAIFGSG
+1255 GGFLSTFAIFGSG

-1289 VTIPENLGIQIGSL
+1289 ITIPENLGIQIGSL

-1344 DLNTQLSSLA
+1344 GLNTQLSSLA

-1433 IIKWDGVKIPS
+1433 IIKWNGVKIPS
-1444 GLDESL
+1444 GLDEDL
-1450 TSLADAVKSFTW
+1450 TSLGDAVKSFTW
-1462 AFIGG
+1462 AFVGG

-1531 RLSVVNFQSIADGI
+1531 RLSGVNFQSIAAGI

-1556 TIDASVGDVG
+1556 TIDASAGDVG

-1571 KLVTSIRSGASQLTT
+1571 KLVTSIRSGASQLTA
-1586 IGLSLVNA
+1586 IGPSLVNA
-1594 LVSGINSGSGSLA
+1594 LVSGINSGSGSLVSA
-1607 SILTMVITTAYGQV
+1607 LTMVITTAYGQV

-1632 RTCMVSFVNGITS
+1632 KTCMVSFVNGITS

-1699 AMAQAAV
+1699 AMALAAKQAAY
-1706 RAAEAA
+1706 AA
-1712 LGEHSPSKVFRRIGE
+1712 LGIASPSKVFRRIGE

-1736 IGSYESDSYSAG
+1736 IRSYESDSYSAG

-1854 VTTISSLQVRMDSG
+1854 VTTISGLQVRMDSG

>member
-57 NMGVLSSAVESV
+57 NVGALGSAVESV

-95 KRIVSALTID
+95 KRIASALTID

-139 NALDT
+139 KALDT

-274 SKFTMTTEGLTEA
+274 SKFTLATEGLTEA

-363 GSVGAILNASAEAR
+363 DSVGAILNASAEAR
-377 NQVLAEG
+377 NQVLGEG

-431 LKEGWLTSGIL
+431 LKEGWLTSDIL

-491 ADKMSRLS
+491 ADRMSRLS

-515 DQAIKPIGEAF
+515 GQVIKPIGEAF
-526 GEVFDPITGDQL
+526 GEVFDPITGDQI

-628 ALSKVAS
+628 ALGKVAS

-647 FGSFNDVM
+647 FGSFNDAM
-655 STTAGFI
+655 STIAGFI

-673 SKIFTWLV
+673 SKVFTWLV
-681 KNISGGDIFAGLLGG
+681 KNVSGGDIFAGLLGG

-707 LFGAIKKD
+707 LFGTIKEA
-715 IDGLFGKVK
+715 IDGLFGKGKQDKVK
-724 LGSKIRDVLD
+724 LGRKIRDVLD

-758 VGILSASMATLSKLD
+758 IGILSASMATLSKLD

-790 LSITLRSI
+790 LSITIRSI
-798 MESLY
+798 TKSLY
-803 KIPEFDSKGL
+803 KFDSKGL

-836 IGALSFSDVIKG
+836 IGALPFSDVVKG
-848 LIGVGGGL
+848 LVGVGGGL

-864 YIDGKEVSI
+864 YIDGKKVPL

-895 FGGIQWNEIARGL
+895 FGGMQWNEIARGL
-908 VGMGGALGELAAAM
+908 VGMGGALGELVVAV

-936 SIGILIIVQSLS
+936 SVGILIMVQSLS
-948 ELAEGLKSFAEMQ
+948 ELAEGLKSFAEMS
-961 WDEISRGLAA
+961 WDEIGRGLAA
-971 MGGALGELAIV
+971 MGGALAEV
-982 LGILSKVSSV
+982 
-992 SIGGSIAGGIFGK
+992 GGI
-1005 KGVIGGAK
+1005 
-1013 SFSANLSGLSNMF
+1013 
-1026 SAGAIWIAIQGLK
+1026 
-1039 DLAYALKDFSEMS
+1039 
-1052 WDEIGRGLAGMGGA
+1052 
-1066 LAELGGVT
+1066 T
-1074 GAVGKLAGFSS
+1074 TAVGKLAGFSS
-1085 IFASGAILIVIQGL
+1085 IFGSGAILI
-1099 DNLADS
+1099 
-1105 LKKFGEMA
+1105 
-1113 WNEIGK
+1113 
-1119 GLIAMGV
+1119 
-1126 ALAEVGGIT
+1126 
-1135 GGLGYLAGFAGILGG
+1135 
-1150 ASIWITIQGLS
+1150 TI
-1161 DLADSFKKLGEM
+1161 
-1173 SWDEID
+1173 
-1179 RGVVAMG
+1179 
-1186 DALLEVG
+1186 
-1193 IISGGLGYLA
+1193 
-1203 GFAGI
+1203 
-1208 LGGAAIWTTVQGL
+1208 QGL

-1235 WDEIGRGLA
+1235 WDEIGRGLTTMGGTLTEVA
-1244 AMGGALGELAL
+1244 GLSGALGILAGFSGILGSGAILITIQGLTELASAFKQFGGMQWDEIGRGLAGMGGALTEVAGLSGALGILAGFSGIFGAGAIFITVQGLSDLAASFKEFGGMQWNEIGRGLVAMGGALGEVSIISGALGVFTGLAGVFGGAAIWTSVQGLSDLANALKKFGEMQWDEIGRGLAGMGGALAELAL

-1268 AIANIAEPLGTLA
+1268 AIANVAEPLGTLA

-1336 WTTVIIPE
+1336 WTTIIMPE
-1344 DLNTQLSSLA
+1344 GLNTQLSSLA

-1369 IAEVAGPLGA
+1369 IAEVAGPLGT
-1379 LAGSVTKWKN
+1379 LAGSVAKWKN
-1389 VTIPE
+1389 VSIQD

-1433 IIKWDGVKIPS
+1433 IGKWNGVTIPS
-1444 GLDESL
+1444 GLDEDL

-1462 AFIGG
+1462 AFVGG
-1467 WSISSVTGPL
+1467 WSVSSVTGPL

-1490 NIPDNLGD
+1490 TIPDNLGD
-1498 QLKSLSSGVKSF
+1498 QMKSLSSGVKSF

-1531 RLSVVNFQSIADGI
+1531 RLSGVNFQSIADGI
-1545 RSLTSAFNNLG
+1545 RSLTSAFNSLG

-1632 RTCMVSFVNGITS
+1632 KSCMVSFVNGITS

-1699 AMAQAAV
+1699 AMALAAKE
-1706 RAAEAA
+1706 AAYAA
-1712 LGEHSPSKVFRRIGE
+1712 LGVASPSKVFRRIGE

-1736 IGSYESDSYSAG
+1736 IRSYESDSYSAG

-1759 TKAIGNVQTLIE
+1759 TKAIGNVQALIE

>member
-13 QFDNKHFESNVK
+13 QFDNKNFESNVK

-32 KLKQSLKFSGAG
+32 KLKQSLNLSGAS
-44 KGLEDIDS
+44 KGLENVS
-52 AVKGV
+52 AAAKKCDLAP
-57 NMGVLSSAVESV
+57 MGSAVETV
-69 SAKFSA
+69 RYKFSA
-75 LQVVGVTALANI
+75 LEVMAVTALANI

-95 KRIVSALTID
+95 KRIASALTID

-139 NALDT
+139 KALDT

-156 TQMTRNIG
+156 TEMTRNIG

-274 SKFTMTTEGLTEA
+274 SKFTLTTEGLTEA

-350 DFEEAKELYTTIS
+350 DFEEAKELYTAIS
-363 GSVGAILNASAEAR
+363 DSVGAILNASAEAR
-377 NQVLAEG
+377 NQVLGEG

-398 DEEGLKESIK
+398 DEEGLKASIK

-431 LKEGWLTSGIL
+431 LKEGWLTSDIL
-442 KESIS
+442 NESIS

-515 DQAIKPIGEAF
+515 GQIIKPIGEAF

-538 YRITE
+538 YGITE
-543 NFKKLTEGLKV
+543 NFKKLAEGLKV
-554 SGDTADRMKRI
+554 SGDTADRIKRI
-565 FKGLFSILDMGKKA
+565 FKGLFSILDIGKKA
-579 ISAVLKPLLQL
+579 ISAVLTPLLQL
-590 AGSDGIGSIA
+590 AGSDGVGSIA

-609 IGDFF
+609 IGDSF
-614 TSLNEGFGTNGITG
+614 TSLNDGFGTNGITG
-628 ALSKVAS
+628 ALSNVAS
-635 GISSVLKTISGA
+635 GISSVLNTISGA

-655 STTAGFI
+655 STIAGFI
-662 SKVLNNLWDTV
+662 SEVLNNLGDTV
-673 SKIFTWLV
+673 SKVFTWLV
-681 KNISGGDIFAGLLGG
+681 KNVSGGDIFAGLLGG

-707 LFGAIKKD
+707 LFGTIKKV
-715 IDGLFGKVK
+715 IDGLFGKGIQDKVK
-724 LGSKIRDVLD
+724 LGSKIREVLD

-758 VGILSASMATLSKLD
+758 VGILSASIATLSKLD

-790 LSITLRSI
+790 LSITLRSVT
-798 MESLY
+798 ESLY
-803 KIPEFDSKGL
+803 KFDSKGL

-836 IGALSFSDVIKG
+836 IGALPFSDIVKG
-848 LIGVGGGL
+848 LVGVGGGL

-864 YIDGKEVSI
+864 YIAGKKVPL

-895 FGGIQWNEIARGL
+895 FGGMQWNEIARGL
-908 VGMGGALGELAAAM
+908 AGMGGALGELVVAV

-936 SIGILIIVQSLS
+936 SVGILIMVQSLS
-948 ELAEGLKSFAEMQ
+948 ELAEGLKSFAEMS
-961 WDEISRGLAA
+961 WDEIGRGLAA
-971 MGGALGELAIV
+971 MGGALAEV
-982 LGILSKVSSV
+982 
-992 SIGGSIAGGIFGK
+992 GGITTAVGKLAGFSSIFG
-1005 KGVIGGAK
+1005 
-1013 SFSANLSGLSNMF
+1013 S
-1026 SAGAIWIAIQGLK
+1026 GAILIAIQGLD
-1039 DLAYALKDFSEMS
+1039 DLANAFKKFGEMQWDEIGRGLAAMGGALTEVAGLSGALGILAGFSGILGSGAILITIQGLSKLASAFNQFGGMQ

-1066 LAELGGVT
+1066 LTEVAGLSGALGV
-1074 GAVGKLAGFSS
+1074 LAGFSG
-1085 IFASGAILIVIQGL
+1085 IFGAGAI
-1099 DNLADS
+1099 
-1105 LKKFGEMA
+1105 F
-1113 WNEIGK
+1113 
-1119 GLIAMGV
+1119 
-1126 ALAEVGGIT
+1126 IT
-1135 GGLGYLAGFAGILGG
+1135 V
-1150 ASIWITIQGLS
+1150 QGLS
-1161 DLADSFKKLGEM
+1161 DLAASFKEFGGM
-1173 SWDEID
+1173 QWNEIG
-1179 RGVVAMG
+1179 RGLVAMG
-1186 DALLEVG
+1186 GALGEVS
-1193 IISGGLGYLA
+1193 IISGALGVFTGLA
-1203 GFAGI
+1203 GVF
-1208 LGGAAIWTTVQGL
+1208 GGAAIWTSVQGL
-1221 DDLANALKKFGEMQ
+1221 SDIANALKKFGEMQ

-1255 GGFLNTFAIFGSG
+1255 GGFLSTFAIFGSG

-1289 VTIPENLGIQIGSL
+1289 ITIPENLGIQIGSL

-1344 DLNTQLSSLA
+1344 GLNTQLSSLA

-1433 IIKWDGVKIPS
+1433 IIKWNGVKIPS
-1444 GLDESL
+1444 GLDEDL
-1450 TSLADAVKSFTW
+1450 TSLGDAVKSFTW
-1462 AFIGG
+1462 AFVGG

-1531 RLSVVNFQSIADGI
+1531 RLSGVNFQSIAAGI

-1556 TIDASVGDVG
+1556 TIDASAGDVG

-1571 KLVTSIRSGASQLTT
+1571 KLVTSIRSGASQLTA
-1586 IGLSLVNA
+1586 IGPSLVNA
-1594 LVSGINSGSGSLA
+1594 LVSGINSGSGSLVSA
-1607 SILTMVITTAYGQV
+1607 LTMVITTAYGQV

-1699 AMAQAAV
+1699 AMALAAKQAAY
-1706 RAAEAA
+1706 AA
-1712 LGEHSPSKVFRRIGE
+1712 LGIASPSKVFRRIGE

-1736 IGSYESDSYSAG
+1736 IRSYESDSYSAG

-1854 VTTISSLQVRMDSG
+1854 VTTISGLQVRMDSG